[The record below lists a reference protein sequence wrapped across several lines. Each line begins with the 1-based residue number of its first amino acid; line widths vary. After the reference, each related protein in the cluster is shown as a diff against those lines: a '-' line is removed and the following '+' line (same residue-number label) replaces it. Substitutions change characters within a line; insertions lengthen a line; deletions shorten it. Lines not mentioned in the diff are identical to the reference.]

1 MKFRNLGASDLRVS
15 EVGIGCNAFN
25 GRIDMASS
33 KKVVHAALDAG
44 ITFFDTSDMYGDDYG
59 VPSGSEICL
68 GQTLGAERKKIVL
81 ATKFGNERK
90 VYDANTKGGSSR
102 RVIMIAVEASLKRLN
117 TDYIDLYQAHKPD
130 PKTPIEETMRAL
142 DDLVKQGKVRYLGFS
157 TLVGWPFVDMQW
169 TARQLGTT
177 PLTCCESEYSILKR
191 GAERDL
197 IPAMLKHGAQL
208 LPYYPLAGVFLT
220 GKYKR
225 SAPLPEGARITKGER
240 YQGMF
245 ISEENWDILDRL
257 EAFCAAR
264 NRTLLELA
272 FGWLL
277 AQPVI
282 ATVIA
287 GATKPEQLEANIRAI
302 EWELTPAEVAE
313 VNEISKKD

>member
-1 MKFRNLGASDLRVS
+1 MKQRSIGNTGSKVSALGL
-15 EVGIGCNAFN
+15 GCNNF
-25 GRIDMASS
+25 GLRIDTEASRAVIH
-33 KKVVHAALDAG
+33 KALDLG
-44 ITFFDTSDMYGDDYG
+44 ITFWDTADVYGKRG
-59 VPSGSEICL
+59 GSETCL
-68 GQTLGAERKKIVL
+68 GQFLGPRRKDIFL
-81 ATKFGNERK
+81 ASKFGGAMDEAGTLRG
-90 VYDANTKGGSSR
+90 ASR
-102 RVIMIAVEASLKRLN
+102 QYIMSAVEASLTRLK
-117 TDYIDLYQAHKPD
+117 TDWIDLYQLHHFD
-130 PKTPIEETMRAL
+130 TKTPLEETMRAL

-169 TARQLGTT
+169 TAKHHGLT

-208 LPYYPLAGVFLT
+208 LPYYPLASGFLT

-225 SAPLPEGARITKGER
+225 GEALPAGARITKGER

-245 ISEENWDILDRL
+245 VNDANWDILEKL
-257 EAFCAAR
+257 EAFCKAR
-264 NRTLLELA
+264 NRTMIELA
-272 FGWLL
+272 FAWLL

-287 GATKPEQLEANIRAI
+287 GASKPEQLDINVKAI
-302 EWELTPAEVAE
+302 EWDLTPEEVAE

>member
-1 MKFRNLGASDLRVS
+1 MKQRSIGNTGITVSALGL
-15 EVGIGCNAFN
+15 GCNNF
-25 GRIDMASS
+25 GLRIDAAASRAVIH
-33 KKVVHAALDAG
+33 KALDLG
-44 ITFFDTSDMYGDDYG
+44 ITFWDTADVYGKRG
-59 VPSGSEICL
+59 GSETCL
-68 GQTLGAERKKIVL
+68 GENLGPRRKDIFL
-81 ATKFGNERK
+81 ASKFGSPMDDSGEKRG
-90 VYDANTKGGSSR
+90 ASR
-102 RVIMIAVEASLKRLN
+102 QYIMSAVEASLKRLK
-117 TDYIDLYQAHKPD
+117 TDWIDLYQRHHFD
-130 PKTPIEETMRAL
+130 PKTPLDETMRAL

-177 PLTCCESEYSILKR
+177 PLTCCESEYSLLKR

-208 LPYYPLAGVFLT
+208 LPYYPLAGGFLT

-245 ISEENWDILDRL
+245 ISDTNWTILEKL

-264 NRTLLELA
+264 KRTLLELA

>member
-1 MKFRNLGASDLRVS
+1 MKQRTIGNTGIKVSALGL
-15 EVGIGCNAFN
+15 GCNNF
-25 GRIDMASS
+25 GLRIDDAASRAVIH
-33 KKVVHAALDAG
+33 KALDLG
-44 ITFFDTSDMYGDDYG
+44 ITFWDTADVYGKRG
-59 VPSGSEICL
+59 GSETCL
-68 GQTLGAERKKIVL
+68 GKYLGARRKHIFL
-81 ATKFGNERK
+81 ASKFGGPMHAPEDKTGNM
-90 VYDANTKGGSSR
+90 KGCSR
-102 RVIMIAVEASLKRLN
+102 RYIMQAVEASLKRLN
-117 TDYIDLYQAHKPD
+117 TDWIDLYQMHRFD
-130 PKTPIEETMRAL
+130 QETPLDETMRAL

-177 PLTCCESEYSILKR
+177 PLTCCESEYSLLKR

-208 LPYYPLAGVFLT
+208 LPYYPLAGGFLT

-225 SAPLPEGARITKGER
+225 GAPLPEGARITKGER

-272 FGWLL
+272 FAWLL

>member
-1 MKFRNLGASDLRVS
+1 MKQRSIGNTGVTVSALGL
-15 EVGIGCNAFN
+15 GCNNF
-25 GRIDMASS
+25 GLRIDADASRAVIH
-33 KKVVHAALDAG
+33 KALDLG
-44 ITFFDTSDMYGDDYG
+44 ITFWDTADVYGKRG
-59 VPSGSEICL
+59 GSETCL
-68 GQTLGAERKKIVL
+68 GENLGPRRKDIFL
-81 ATKFGNERK
+81 ATKFGGPMDPAEEKNGTLR
-90 VYDANTKGGSSR
+90 GCSR
-102 RVIMIAVEASLKRLN
+102 RYIMQAVEASLKRLK
-117 TDYIDLYQAHKPD
+117 TDWIDLYQMHRFD
-130 PKTPIEETMRAL
+130 QQTPLDETMRAL
-142 DDLVKQGKVRYLGFS
+142 DDLVKQGKVRFLGFS

-169 TARQLGTT
+169 TARQLGST

-191 GAERDL
+191 DAERDL

-208 LPYYPLAGVFLT
+208 LPYYPLAGGFLT

-225 SAPLPEGARITKGER
+225 GAPLPEGARITKGER

-245 ISEENWDILDRL
+245 ISDTNWTILEKL

-264 NRTLLELA
+264 GRTLLDLA

-287 GATKPEQLEANIRAI
+287 GATKPEQLEANVRAV
-302 EWELTPAEVAE
+302 EWALTPAEVAE

>member
-1 MKFRNLGASDLRVS
+1 
-15 EVGIGCNAFN
+15 
-25 GRIDMASS
+25 
-33 KKVVHAALDAG
+33 
-44 ITFFDTSDMYGDDYG
+44 
-59 VPSGSEICL
+59 
-68 GQTLGAERKKIVL
+68 
-81 ATKFGNERK
+81 
-90 VYDANTKGGSSR
+90 
-102 RVIMIAVEASLKRLN
+102 
-117 TDYIDLYQAHKPD
+117 
-130 PKTPIEETMRAL
+130 
-142 DDLVKQGKVRYLGFS
+142 
-157 TLVGWPFVDMQW
+157 
-169 TARQLGTT
+169 
-177 PLTCCESEYSILKR
+177 
-191 GAERDL
+191 
-197 IPAMLKHGAQL
+197 MLKHGAQL
-208 LPYYPLAGVFLT
+208 LPYYPLAGGFLT

-225 SAPLPEGARITKGER
+225 NEALPVGARITKGER

-245 ISEENWDILDRL
+245 ISDTNWTILEKL

>member
-1 MKFRNLGASDLRVS
+1 MKQRSIGNTGITVSALGL
-15 EVGIGCNAFN
+15 GCNNF
-25 GRIDMASS
+25 GLRIDAAASRAVIH
-33 KKVVHAALDAG
+33 KALDLG
-44 ITFFDTSDMYGDDYG
+44 ITFWDTADVYGKRG
-59 VPSGSEICL
+59 GSETCL
-68 GQTLGAERKKIVL
+68 GENLGPRRKDIFL
-81 ATKFGNERK
+81 ASKFGSPMDDSGEKRG
-90 VYDANTKGGSSR
+90 ASR
-102 RVIMIAVEASLKRLN
+102 QYIMSAVEASLKRLK
-117 TDYIDLYQAHKPD
+117 TDWIDLYQLHHFD
-130 PKTPIEETMRAL
+130 PKTPLDETMRAL

-177 PLTCCESEYSILKR
+177 PLTCCESEYSLLKR

-208 LPYYPLAGVFLT
+208 LPYYPLAGGFLT

-245 ISEENWDILDRL
+245 ISDTNWTILEKL

-264 NRTLLELA
+264 KRTLLELA

>member
-1 MKFRNLGASDLRVS
+1 MKQRTIGNTGIKVSALGL
-15 EVGIGCNAFN
+15 GCNNF
-25 GRIDMASS
+25 GLRIDEDASRAVIH
-33 KKVVHAALDAG
+33 KALDLG
-44 ITFFDTSDMYGDDYG
+44 ITFWDTADVYGKRG
-59 VPSGSEICL
+59 GSETCL
-68 GQTLGAERKKIVL
+68 GKYLGPRRKDIFL
-81 ATKFGNERK
+81 ASKFGSPMSDDGTQRGASRK
-90 VYDANTKGGSSR
+90 Y
-102 RVIMIAVEASLKRLN
+102 IMSAVEASLKRLQ
-117 TDYIDLYQAHKPD
+117 TDWIDLYQLHHYD
-130 PKTPIEETMRAL
+130 PKTPLEETMRAL

-208 LPYYPLAGVFLT
+208 LPYYPLAGGFLT

-225 SAPLPEGARITKGER
+225 NEALPAGARITKGER

-245 ISEENWDILDRL
+245 ISDTNWTILEML

-264 NRTLLELA
+264 KHTLLELA
-272 FGWLL
+272 FAWLL

-302 EWELTPAEVAE
+302 EWELTPEEVAE

>member
-1 MKFRNLGASDLRVS
+1 MKQRSIGNTGVTVSALGL
-15 EVGIGCNAFN
+15 GCNNF
-25 GRIDMASS
+25 GLRIDADASRAVIH
-33 KKVVHAALDAG
+33 KALDLG
-44 ITFFDTSDMYGDDYG
+44 ITFWDTADVYGKRG
-59 VPSGSEICL
+59 GSETCL
-68 GQTLGAERKKIVL
+68 GENLGPRRKDIFL
-81 ATKFGNERK
+81 ATEFGGPMHPPEEKNGTLR
-90 VYDANTKGGSSR
+90 GCSR
-102 RVIMIAVEASLKRLN
+102 RYIMQAVEASLQRLK
-117 TDYIDLYQAHKPD
+117 TDWIDLYQMHRFD
-130 PKTPIEETMRAL
+130 QQTPLDETMRAL
-142 DDLVKQGKVRYLGFS
+142 DDLVKQGKVRFLGFS

-169 TARQLGTT
+169 TARQLGST

-191 GAERDL
+191 DAERDL

-208 LPYYPLAGVFLT
+208 LPYYPLAGGFLT

-225 SAPLPEGARITKGER
+225 NEALPVGARITKGER

-245 ISEENWDILDRL
+245 ISDTNWTILEKL

-264 NRTLLELA
+264 GRTLLDLA

-287 GATKPEQLEANIRAI
+287 GATKPEQLEANVRAV
-302 EWELTPAEVAE
+302 EWALTPAEVAE

>member
-1 MKFRNLGASDLRVS
+1 MKQRSIGNTGIKVSALGL
-15 EVGIGCNAFN
+15 GCNNF
-25 GRIDMASS
+25 GLRIDPEASRAVIH
-33 KKVVHAALDAG
+33 KALDLG
-44 ITFFDTSDMYGDDYG
+44 ITFWDTADVYGKRG
-59 VPSGSEICL
+59 GSETCL
-68 GQTLGAERKKIVL
+68 GENLGPRRKDIFL
-81 ATKFGNERK
+81 ASKFGSPMDEAGTLRGASRK
-90 VYDANTKGGSSR
+90 Y
-102 RVIMIAVEASLKRLN
+102 IMSAVEASLKRLK
-117 TDYIDLYQAHKPD
+117 TDWIDLYQLHHYD
-130 PKTPIEETMRAL
+130 PKTPLDETMRAL

-208 LPYYPLAGVFLT
+208 LPYYPLAGGFLT

-245 ISEENWDILDRL
+245 ISDTNWTILEKL

-287 GATKPEQLEANIRAI
+287 GATKPEQLDANIRAI